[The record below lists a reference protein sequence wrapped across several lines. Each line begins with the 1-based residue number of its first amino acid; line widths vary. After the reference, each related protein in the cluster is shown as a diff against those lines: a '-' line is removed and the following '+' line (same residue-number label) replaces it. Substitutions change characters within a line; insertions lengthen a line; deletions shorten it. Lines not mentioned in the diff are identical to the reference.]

1 MSAGLVEEDFYRLRN
16 IKMKKLVTLMLSISA
31 FGLIL
36 ITQPVR
42 AEMTT
47 LTDKQMEKKYLLSIW
62 SLCLTVD
69 PEAEDNDSFD
79 DVENDKLHTYL
90 RENFTLESEET
101 EHISHKW
108 QRVNAVD
115 VIFMFDDAE
124 VDILSRDLDIHRRR

>member
-1 MSAGLVEEDFYRLRN
+1 
-16 IKMKKLVTLMLSISA
+16 MKKHIALMLSISA

-36 ITQPVR
+36 IIQPVR
-42 AEMTT
+42 AEMTA

-69 PEAEDNDSFD
+69 PEAEDDDLFD
-79 DVENDKLHTYL
+79 DVEKGKLHTYL
-90 RENFTLESEET
+90 RENFTIESEEI

-108 QRVNAVD
+108 QHVNAVD

-124 VDILSRDLDIHRRR
+124 VDILSRDLNIHRRH